1 MLAAFPL
8 NTQQFEMFLIYG
20 IPIVAII
27 CVFGWLT
34 AKTLS
39 ENALK
44 RRMLDRGMSADEIRD
59 VLSTRCR
66 R

>member
-1 MLAAFPL
+1 MLAALSL
-8 NTQQFEMFLIYG
+8 NTQQLEMLLIYG
-20 IPIVAII
+20 IPLVSIV
-27 CVFGWLT
+27 CLFGWLI

-44 RRMLDRGMSADEIRD
+44 RRMLDQGMSVEEIRD